1 MQPELRMAS
10 WATTHA
16 TTKSMKI
23 SNGCG
28 GSAKPTRMHSLSCDN
43 YGQRSPNGTFHRLR
57 GAPFEPPTLIHPRIL
72 LRPPVNLS
80 TGRATK
86 WHFYPRP
93 QRLEHGISRGSPCGI
108 GSKGATKRAAPHI
121 HAVIRARRLEG
132 AFNLIQIKSTRP
144 NSKKPLLVRPGQG
157 CPDRP
162 EGDRESGLRHL
173 ILVPAL
179 RQAYDASVFSAL
191 CVWPLCSAS
200 PASFILRSR
209 CA

>member
-1 MQPELRMAS
+1 MGHFTDFAVLP
-10 WATTHA
+10 
-16 TTKSMKI
+16 
-23 SNGCG
+23 
-28 GSAKPTRMHSLSCDN
+28 LS
-43 YGQRSPNGTFHRLR
+43 HRPLTVR
-57 GAPFEPPTLIHPRIL
+57 TLIHPRIL

-93 QRLEHGISRGSPCGI
+93 QRLEHGISRGSACGI

-121 HAVIRARRLEG
+121 HAVIRARRPEG

-144 NSKKPLLVRPGQG
+144 NSKKPRLVKPGQG

-179 RQAYDASVFSAL
+179 RQAYDASIFSAL
-191 CVWPLCSAS
+191 YVRPLCSAS